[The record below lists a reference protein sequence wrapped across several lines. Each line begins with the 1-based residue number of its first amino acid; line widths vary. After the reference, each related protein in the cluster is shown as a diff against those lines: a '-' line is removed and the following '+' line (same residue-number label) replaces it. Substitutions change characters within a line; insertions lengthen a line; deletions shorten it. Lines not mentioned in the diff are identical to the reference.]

1 MIYGIPSLIEF
12 RTAEQHLR
20 FCAEHGFSFFEMN
33 LSFPW
38 FQSDKIDAD
47 SLVRLGK
54 EYNVGYTLHLHD
66 QLNPFDFSPEIR
78 EGALKSVD
86 YALLLA
92 RKTGAKRLTLHL
104 QYGMYSAVAGKK
116 IYAYE
121 VCSDEYLENVD
132 RMARMCSSRLAG
144 TDTYFCIEN
153 TKGFTP
159 YHKKAVERMLSYKE
173 FGLTFDV
180 GHNFKASE
188 DDEAFILSHRDR
200 IRHFHIHDV
209 TEKSNHVA
217 FGTGILN
224 VSDYLRLA
232 RSIND
237 APVVMEVKE
246 SGALLQSMEYCRRS
260 GF

>member
-1 MIYGIPSLIEF
+1 MIYGIPSLIEY

-20 FCAEHGFSFFEMN
+20 FCAENGFPFFEMN

-38 FQSDKIDAD
+38 FQSDKIDTR
-47 SLVRLGK
+47 SLVRLGN
-54 EYNVGYTLHLHD
+54 EYGVGYTIHLHD

-78 EGALKSVD
+78 EGALRSVD
-86 YALLLA
+86 YALTLA
-92 RKTGAKRLTLHL
+92 EKTGAKRITLHL
-104 QYGMYSAVAGKK
+104 QYGMYSAVSGKK

-132 RMARMCSSRLAG
+132 RMASFCSHRLSG
-144 TDTYFCIEN
+144 SDVFFCIEN
-153 TKGFTP
+153 TKGFTS
-159 YHKKAVERMLSYKE
+159 YHKKAIELMLGYRE

-180 GHNFKASE
+180 GHNFKAPA

-200 IRHFHIHDV
+200 IKHFHIHDV

-217 FGTGILN
+217 FGRGILN
-224 VSDYLRLA
+224 ITSYLELA
-232 RSIND
+232 KSIPD
-237 APVVMEVKE
+237 ASVVMEVKE
-246 SGALLQSMEYCRRS
+246 AKALLESMRFCRNN